1 MSNAYAASPEV
12 HNACAICHASL
23 TLLAGY
29 HASGY
34 VPRDTFVWAQG
45 RAEWQALHSVPELA
59 VAAGTSAAATLDAAD
74 GLIASVRQ
82 IENAVDNAGDT
93 AVQQAAAARVGGNGA
108 AATAAPA
115 VMAAPAAKHDP
126 MAAFT
131 AEISAIEA
139 VSSSVRGPCHIAS
152 GPLLT
157 PITTKSAQQ
166 NEDRN

>member
-59 VAAGTSAAATLDAAD
+59 IAASTSAAATLDAAD